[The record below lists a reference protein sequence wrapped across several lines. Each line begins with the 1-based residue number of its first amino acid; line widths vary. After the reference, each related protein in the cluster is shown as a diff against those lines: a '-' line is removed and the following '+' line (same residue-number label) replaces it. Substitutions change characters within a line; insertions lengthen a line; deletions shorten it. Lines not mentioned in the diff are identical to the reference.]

1 MARSAYTER
10 EPNKYGEIS
19 KKVIGVFNQLK
30 AGVEVVLTRLKRW
43 RLVRKQDKAQASSDA
58 QLISARSAAW
68 SSVNNCTEQNLNNY
82 QEEVCSGEKIDD
94 VSDEERLSAL
104 ISRKR
109 DWLLS

>member
-1 MARSAYTER
+1 M
-10 EPNKYGEIS
+10 
-19 KKVIGVFNQLK
+19 NQNIK
-30 AGVEVVLTRLKRW
+30 
-43 RLVRKQDKAQASSDA
+43 
-58 QLISARSAAW
+58 

-109 DWLLS
+109 DWLLSKKIRLTDDQFVYLAKHRRIRISKTEVLSCEMDELRILQSRF

>member
-1 MARSAYTER
+1 M
-10 EPNKYGEIS
+10 
-19 KKVIGVFNQLK
+19 NQNIK
-30 AGVEVVLTRLKRW
+30 
-43 RLVRKQDKAQASSDA
+43 
-58 QLISARSAAW
+58 

-109 DWLLS
+109 DWLLSKKIRLTDDQFVYLAKHRRIRISKMEVLSCEMDELRILQSRF